1 MKPRTIAHISVLM
14 ANIIFALNY
23 SVVKY
28 VSPALLKPF
37 GLNVARVLVT
47 TSLFWVMAA
56 FEKTALLPRRKDLP
70 LLVICSLTGVV
81 INQLLFIK
89 GLSMTY
95 STHASLMQLSTPVM
109 ITIVAFFFLGERITI
124 LKAIGLLLGI
134 SGSSLLIMSKE
145 HQGGGTHVMLGN
157 ILILLNAISYA
168 FYFVLVKPLMSQ
180 YTPLQVIR
188 WVFTLG
194 SMVIIPLGWSEFI
207 EAPWSAFSMTDMAA
221 ISFIVLGA
229 TFLAYLFNMHG
240 LRHLKASAT
249 GSYIY
254 LQPII
259 AAVVALLFLSEPFTT
274 AKAVSGMLIFSGVFL
289 VNLRS

>member
-28 VSPALLKPF
+28 VSPTLLKPY

-47 TSLFWVMAA
+47 TTLFWLMAA

-95 STHASLMQLSTPVM
+95 STHASLMQLSTPIM
-109 ITIVAFFFLGERITI
+109 ITIVAFFFLGERVTF

-134 SGSSLLIMSKE
+134 SGSSLLILSKE
-145 HQGGGTHVMLGN
+145 HQGSGTQVMLGN

-168 FYFVLVKPLMSQ
+168 FYFVLVKPLMTQ

-207 EAPWSAFSMTDMAA
+207 EAPWSAFSTTDIAA

-229 TFLAYLFNMHG
+229 TFLAYLFNMFG

-259 AAVVALLFLSEPFTT
+259 AAMVAMLFLSEPFTT